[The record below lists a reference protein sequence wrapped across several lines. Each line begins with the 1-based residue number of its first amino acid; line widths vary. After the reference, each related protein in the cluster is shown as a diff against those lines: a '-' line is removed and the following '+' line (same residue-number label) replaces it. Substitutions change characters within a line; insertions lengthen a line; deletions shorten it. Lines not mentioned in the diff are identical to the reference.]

1 MFKPNGFLFLV
12 PLICSLVSIQAQTN
26 TNDKLSISKLFSDK
40 MILQQNSNIPLWGKS
55 APNEKVFIYTSWGP
69 KQSTTASELGEWKVN
84 IKTLGA
90 SYKQHQITVHGMNQ
104 DIKINNVLI
113 GEVWLASGQSN
124 MEMDFNYCCNTTDY
138 SAKEMQSAN
147 FPAIRMF
154 NVKKRVEKIPTNI
167 VEGNWIA
174 ALGKDITN
182 FSAAA
187 YFFAKKLH
195 EKLDVPVGIIHA
207 SWGGS
212 DAEAWISKK
221 KLSSIT
227 FTSKDDNQKNIDG
240 TSKTNNLI
248 NFDTNDAFIKQV
260 SKAEKWFSMFNRV
273 DLQSIIY
280 YLNIGLLGDYFSSE
294 SHWLNLDTNDS
305 KYLSP
310 GFDKSDWNEISVPGS
325 FQNIFGDNNF
335 KGVIVLKKD
344 FYIKDLSNNY
354 SIELGKATDVDFTYV
369 NGNLIGNTIGKN
381 AYRKKVYGIPK
392 SYLNI
397 GKNEIIIRLINQ
409 DKPGYIGQ
417 VNLINTTHSRLSL
430 AGKWRY
436 KISAEIYRQ
445 MSNYRWPYDAFY
457 LYDKKDI
464 DFSLRPPNVKCDGR
478 TSKGGL
484 YNGMIHPIIPYKIKG
499 VIWYQGE
506 NNVQRYEEYKKVFTS
521 LIADWREAWDYI
533 FPFYFVQ
540 IAPFYNYNGKSPMLR
555 EAQRKTLTVEKTG
568 MVVTLDIGEDYD
580 IHPSNK
586 HDVGY
591 RLARLALANDYNQ
604 NLIPSGP
611 KYIRHFAKNNKLNI
625 LFDMV
630 GSGLLLDGYTGF
642 EIAGDDGIYLNASV
656 SVLNDTLVAW
666 NTNIDSPKHFR
677 YAWQDMP
684 KATLFNS
691 EMLPASSFSTE

>member
-1 MFKPNGFLFLV
+1 MFKPNNFLFLV
-12 PLICSLVSIQAQTN
+12 VLICFLVSIQAQTN
-26 TNDKLSISKLFSDK
+26 TTDKLSINKLFSDQ
-40 MILQQNSNIPLWGKS
+40 MILQQNSNITLWGKS
-55 APNEKVFIYTSWGP
+55 APYEKIFINTSWGSN
-69 KQSTTASELGEWKVN
+69 QNTTTSEFGEWEVN

-90 SYKQHQITVHGMNQ
+90 SYKQHQITVYGMNQ
-104 DIKINNVLI
+104 EIKINNVLI

-138 SAKEMQSAN
+138 SAEEMQSAN

-154 NVKKRVEKIPTNI
+154 NVKKRVEKTPTDI

-174 ALGKDITN
+174 AIGKDITN

-195 EKLDVPVGIIHA
+195 EKLDLPIGIIHA

-227 FTSKDDNQKNIDG
+227 FTSKENNQKNIDG
-240 TSKTNNLI
+240 TPKANKHI
-248 NFDTNDAFIKQV
+248 NFDTNDAFIKQA
-260 SKAEKWFSMFNRV
+260 SKAEKWFSIFNRV

-280 YLNIGLLGDYFSSE
+280 YLNIGVLGDYFSSE

-310 GFDKSDWNEISVPGS
+310 SFDKSDWNEISVPGS

-335 KGVIVLKKD
+335 KGVIILKKD
-344 FYIKDLSNNY
+344 FYIEDLSNNY

-369 NGNLIGNTIGKN
+369 NGSLIGNTIGKN
-381 AYRKKVYGIPK
+381 AYRKKVYPIPK
-392 SYLNI
+392 SNLKI

-417 VNLINTTHSRLSL
+417 VNLINTTHPRLSL

-436 KISAEIYRQ
+436 KISAEIYGQ

-464 DFSLRPPNVKCDGR
+464 DFSQRPPNIKYDGR

-506 NNVQRYEEYKKVFTS
+506 NNVQRYDEYKKVFTS
-521 LIADWREAWDYI
+521 LIADWREAWGYV
-533 FPFYFVQ
+533 FPFYFAQ

-555 EAQRKTLTVEKTG
+555 EAQRKSLTVEKTG

-586 HDVGY
+586 HDVGF
-591 RLARLALANDYNQ
+591 RFARLALANDYNQ
-604 NLIPSGP
+604 NLVPSGP
-611 KYIRHFAKNNKLNI
+611 KYIRHFTKNSKLYI

-630 GSGLLLDGYTGF
+630 GSGLVLDEYSGF
-642 EIAGDDGIYLNASV
+642 EIAGDDGIYLKADTSV
-656 SVLNDTLVAW
+656 SNDTLVAW
-666 NTNIDSPKHFR
+666 NTNIDNPKHIR

-691 EMLPASSFSTE
+691 EMLPASSFCTE